1 MLTTILIDDEE
12 DSRIT
17 LRNFLGRYCPDVEVL
32 AEADSV
38 QAGVALIQTLKPALV
53 FLDINMPQEN
63 GFMLFEH
70 IPNPDFY
77 VVFITA
83 YDEYAIKAIRH
94 NALDYILKPI
104 NIRELMQAVSRAQE
118 LRNKEGIQRQ
128 LHQLMKALP
137 QQQQQQAQN
146 PEKLMLP
153 LTDGFVYVPM
163 QDIIRCEASGNYTF
177 FYFTNR
183 EKMVVCN
190 TLGYYE
196 EALKDYGFIRV
207 HHQHLINQHHVDRY
221 QRGRGG
227 TVVMRDQKE
236 VAVSQRK
243 RDEFLRMMGF
253 IARG

>member
-1 MLTTILIDDEE
+1 MLTTILVDDEE

-17 LRNFLGRYCPDVEVL
+17 LRNFLGRYCPDVTVL
-32 AEADSV
+32 GEAGSV
-38 QAGVALIQTLKPALV
+38 SEAVELIRELKPTLV

-70 IPNPDFY
+70 IPEPDFY

-83 YDEYAIKAIRH
+83 YDEYALKAIKH
-94 NALDYILKPI
+94 SALDYILKPI
-104 NIRELMQAVSRAQE
+104 NIKELMLAVSRAQS
-118 LRNKEGIQRQ
+118 
-128 LHQLMKALP
+128 LHQKQDMQSQLASLM
-137 QQQQQQAQN
+137 QAIPRN
-146 PEKLMLP
+146 NNNLEKLMLP
-153 LTDGFVYVPM
+153 LSDGFVYVPV
-163 QDIIRCEASGNYTF
+163 QEIIRCEASGNYTV
-177 FYFTNR
+177 FYFTSR
-183 EKMVVCN
+183 SKMVVCN

-196 EALKDYGFIRV
+196 EVLAGYGFIRV
-207 HHQHLINQHHVDRY
+207 HHQHLINQHHVERY

-227 TVVMRDQKE
+227 TVVMCDQKE